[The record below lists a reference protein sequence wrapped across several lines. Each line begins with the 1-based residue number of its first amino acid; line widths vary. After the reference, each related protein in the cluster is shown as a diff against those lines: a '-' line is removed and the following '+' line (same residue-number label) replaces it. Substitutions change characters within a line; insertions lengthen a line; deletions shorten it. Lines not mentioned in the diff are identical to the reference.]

1 MVIENKKILKEERNK
16 KIVSM
21 RKNGYPLL
29 YIAKI
34 FNISESQVSRI
45 SKKYASS
52 SLVEDGK

>member
-21 RKNGYPLL
+21 RKSHYPLL

-52 SLVEDGK
+52 SLVGDGK